1 MNRHL
6 LRNGLSDT
14 NVSYG
19 SYPEDNPVISFED
32 HFRPT
37 FSCHLERFILSY
49 SYYVV
54 GGCMSVRRKREG
66 PGPITAAG
74 LVSFYRDIEANI
86 QLKPVFIFLLIASLI
101 ALVTVLRIFMNPF

>member
-6 LRNGLSDT
+6 SRNGLSDT

-19 SYPEDNPVISFED
+19 SYPEDNPVVSLED

-54 GGCMSVRRKREG
+54 GGCMSVTNDYK
-66 PGPITAAG
+66 
-74 LVSFYRDIEANI
+74 N
-86 QLKPVFIFLLIASLI
+86 
-101 ALVTVLRIFMNPF
+101 